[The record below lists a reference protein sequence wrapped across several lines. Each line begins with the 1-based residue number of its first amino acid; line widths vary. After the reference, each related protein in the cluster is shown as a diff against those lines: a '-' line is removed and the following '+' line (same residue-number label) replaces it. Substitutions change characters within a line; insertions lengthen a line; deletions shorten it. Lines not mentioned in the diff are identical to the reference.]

1 MNGAESLVRTL
12 VGGGVNVCFAN
23 PGTSEMHF
31 VAALDRVEGMRCV
44 LGLFE
49 GVVTGAADGYARMTE
64 NPAATLLHLGP
75 GMANG
80 LANIHNANK
89 ALTPMVNIV
98 GDHATYHRR
107 YDAPLTTDIET
118 AAKPFSRWVKTS
130 PDAKSVA
137 ADGAAAIAA
146 ARMPPG
152 QIATLILPADTAWNP
167 RTFSRGCQRGA
178 RREPA
183 GRSLGSAI
191 LPSFTP
197 TRNSFPRPLALTV
210 YAMVWP
216 SGDNDQDST
225 SPVAGL
231 ASGAILLLARSRV
244 AR

>member
-31 VAALDRVEGMRCV
+31 VAALDRVAGMRCV

-49 GVVTGAADGYARMTE
+49 GVVTGAADGYARMTGH
-64 NPAATLLHLGP
+64 PAATLLHLGP

-89 ALTPMVNIV
+89 ASTPMVNIV

-118 AAKPFSRWVKTS
+118 AARPFSRWVKTS
-130 PDAKSVA
+130 PDARSVA

-146 ARMPPG
+146 ARVPPG
-152 QIATLILPADTAWNP
+152 QIATLILPADTAWNEGSGP
-167 RTFSRGCQRGA
+167 AEVAPAAAPAAVSPEAVAEAARVCVQGSRACCLSLGTPCA
-178 RREPA
+178 RR
-183 GRSLGSAI
+183 G
-191 LPSFTP
+191 
-197 TRNSFPRPLALTV
+197 
-210 YAMVWP
+210 
-216 SGDNDQDST
+216 ST
-225 SPVAGL
+225 SPG
-231 ASGAILLLARSRV
+231 ASPPRPARG
-244 AR
+244 